1 MNRVTSVLCSLLF
14 ATALPGC
21 SGQPVDPISVIHSAA
36 DLSYHYESGQAV
48 EFIDNAELT
57 DLEVTIVL
65 EALDQIDRSK
75 SRLETL
81 LKSPEKL
88 IAELPIITFEYA
100 KIRSAYLSV
109 RQVVLDN
116 AAEYSP
122 EEWYTFEQF
131 DTSARNL
138 DAEFVAMSESL
149 KGNGAVRVAFK
160 LADSAIKIAAL
171 L

>member
-1 MNRVTSVLCSLLF
+1 MARLIL
-14 ATALPGC
+14 TAFLSAWLVGC
-21 SGQPVDPISVIHSAA
+21 STAANTLSVVHSAA
-36 DLSYHYESGQAV
+36 DLSYHYESGHAV
-48 EFIDNAELT
+48 DFIDNAELS

-75 SRLETL
+75 ARLEAL
-81 LKSPEKL
+81 MKSPEKL
-88 IAELPIITFEYA
+88 VSELPTVTFEYA

-116 AAEYSP
+116 AAEYSA

-138 DAEFVAMSESL
+138 DAEFVAMSQAL
-149 KGNGAVRVAFK
+149 KGSGAVRVAFK

>member
-1 MNRVTSVLCSLLF
+1 
-14 ATALPGC
+14 
-21 SGQPVDPISVIHSAA
+21 
-36 DLSYHYESGQAV
+36 
-48 EFIDNAELT
+48 
-57 DLEVTIVL
+57 VTIVL